1 MTRLNIRSAFNRI
14 RIASNDEELI
24 TFSILMGNYKQKVL
38 LFGLYEELAT
48 FQRFVNNTL
57 IKYLNKFYT
66 VYINDIL
73 IFSLIRKEH
82 IKYIK
87 AVLSK
92 LQEAGLQ
99 VDIRKSEF
107 FIEKTKFLGLIVSKD
122 SLQIDLEKIKVIRE
136 QEKPRNL
143 TEVQS
148 FVRFYNFY
156 RRFI

>member
-1 MTRLNIRSAFNRI
+1 MNNI
-14 RIASNDEELI
+14 LI
-24 TFSILMGNYKQKVL
+24 
-38 LFGLYEELAT
+38 E
-48 FQRFVNNTL
+48 
-57 IKYLNKFYT
+57 YLNKFYAI
-66 VYINDIL
+66 YINDIL
-73 IFSLIRKEH
+73 IFSLIREEH

-136 QEKPRNL
+136 
-143 TEVQS
+143 
-148 FVRFYNFY
+148 
-156 RRFI
+156 